1 MAMSNVPLGKN
12 PLGQHNGPGNP
23 LEELREIRSMMER
36 SSRFISLSGLSGVF
50 AGVFALIGAGVA
62 YWYLDMSFYQARNL
76 HFREP
81 DIFAF
86 FFADALGVLIPS
98 LVVAVYLTTRQ
109 AKKRGQKIW
118 DATSR
123 RLLISVAIPL
133 MTGGVF
139 ILALLQW
146 APVLAA
152 PATLIFYGLALIN
165 ASKFTLDDI
174 RYLGYCEIALGLMS
188 AFLTGYSLL
197 FWAIG
202 FGVLHIVYGVVMYR
216 KYER

>member
-1 MAMSNVPLGKN
+1 MAMSNVPLGKS
-12 PLGQHNGPGNP
+12 PLGRHDGPGNP

-62 YWYLDMSFYQARNL
+62 YWYLEISLGEGYHR
-76 HFREP
+76 FR
-81 DIFAF
+81 DWQVLTFILT
-86 FFADALGVLIPS
+86 DAAAVLIPS
-98 LVVAVYLTTRQ
+98 LLTAVYFTTRQ
-109 AKKRGQKIW
+109 AKKHGQKIW
-118 DATSR
+118 DNTSK
-123 RLLISVAIPL
+123 RLLINMAIPL
-133 MTGGVF
+133 VTGGIF

-146 APVLAA
+146 APMLAA

-165 ASKFTLDDI
+165 ASKFTLNDI
-174 RYLGYCEIALGLMS
+174 RYLGVCELLLGLIS
-188 AFLTGYSLL
+188 AFWPGYSLF

-202 FGVLHIVYGVVMYR
+202 FGVLHIIYGAVMYR